1 MVYLEA
7 WLLVAAAAGLGGV
20 GLVFL
25 TRSIRTRWLKWLLRV
40 LPPVLMLMPAPVPGF
55 PGNYAPAFVVLVF
68 EGLFQSEGSVA
79 AALTILITATVLT
92 VLLTV
97 LLLRRISTQN
107 KP

>member
-25 TRSIRTRWLKWLLRV
+25 TRSILTRWLKWLLRL
-40 LPPVLMLMPAPVPGF
+40 LPPVLMLVPAPVPGF
-55 PGNYAPAFVVLVF
+55 SGNYAPAFVVLVF

-79 AALTILITATVLT
+79 AALTILITTTVLT

-97 LLLRRISTQN
+97 LFLRRINTQN